1 MIFGAIMPAS
11 LDFAIFS
18 LHLPGARCR
27 PALAA
32 WSPPMLGWLAVAA
45 FWAELG
51 CWWTTLFAVANMAAL
66 VTALRLYARRS
77 LDGDTLAL
85 GDDGM
90 LVAPSQ
96 RDLVAQELRGAL
108 RLAQRA

>member
-11 LDFAIFS
+11 LYFGIFS
-18 LHLPGARCR
+18 LHLPSARSR
-27 PALAA
+27 QALAA

-45 FWAELG
+45 FWAVLG
-51 CWWTTLFAVANMAAL
+51 WWSITLFAVANMAAL
-66 VTALRLYARRS
+66 ATALRLYARHA

-96 RDLVAQELRGAL
+96 RDLVARELRGAL
-108 RLAQRA
+108 RLAPRA